1 MSTPPRRPGQ
11 RQRSSSRVVVF
22 LIIIGIGWYL
32 QRSEEAE
39 QENAPPSIPVVEAP
53 SLDPDE
59 EPIQQSATDEN
70 TARTPEIKISVPN
83 TEPDEQAPFLVEVS
97 ENIFESPAGLVYRS
111 GSVDGHRVDHVLSHA
126 EDIPSKPIHGVFRG
140 DREEIFKLI
149 DDAWKIAQTRG
160 PPQVETEQ
168 NRDRTVL
175 TVDMKRPI
183 GYVGGQSGKRQGHP
197 ECRKIRLV
205 VEDQN
210 VITAYPMR

>member
-11 RQRSSSRVVVF
+11 RQRSSSQVVVL
-22 LIIIGIGWYL
+22 LIIFGICWYL

-39 QENAPPSIPVVEAP
+39 QKVNPPLIPVVEAP
-53 SLDPDE
+53 SFDPDE
-59 EPIQQSATDEN
+59 EPTQPSSSDEN
-70 TARTPEIKISVPN
+70 AARIPEIEIPVPN

-97 ENIFESPAGLVYRS
+97 ENVFESPAGLVYRS

-126 EDIPSKPIHGVFRG
+126 KDIPSKPIHGVFRG
-140 DREEIFKLI
+140 DREEIFRLI
-149 DDAWKIAQTRG
+149 DEAWQIAQTRG

-183 GYVGGQSGKRQGHP
+183 GFVGGQSGKRQGHP
-197 ECRKIRLV
+197 ECRKVRLV

>member
-1 MSTPPRRPGQ
+1 MSTPPKHPGRRKQ
-11 RQRSSSRVVVF
+11 NSWQVVVF
-22 LIIIGIGWYL
+22 LIVLGVAWYL

-39 QENAPPSIPVVEAP
+39 QKINPPAAPVVETHT
-53 SLDPDE
+53 SGLDE
-59 EPIQQSATDEN
+59 EPIQQSASDDN
-70 TARTPEIKISVPN
+70 SSKLPKIKVPELTN
-83 TEPDEQAPFLVEVS
+83 EPDEQAPFLVEVS
-97 ENIFESPAGLVYRS
+97 KNIFESPAGLVYRS

-126 EDIPSKPIHGVFRG
+126 EDIPAKPIHGVFSG

-149 DDAWKIAQTRG
+149 DEAWKIAQERG

-175 TVDMKRPI
+175 TVDMKRAI
-183 GYVGGQSGKRQGHP
+183 GFVGGQSGKRQGHP

-205 VEDQN
+205 VEDQD